1 MVNYPLLD
9 LRWAG
14 HSAAAMSTSSATPS
28 ALDSRAIGVMTLLC
42 LVWSLQQISLKAV
55 APQASPMLMVALR
68 SLLALALLAVLMRR
82 HREGLVRGRWAPG
95 AVVGALFGL
104 EYLLVSEA
112 LRLTH
117 ASHVVVFL
125 YTAPIFAALGLRS
138 RLPQE
143 RLAGVQ
149 WAGIALA
156 LGGIALAFLG
166 GAGVASGGALAGDAL
181 ALLAGAAWGATTVTI
196 RCSSLA
202 SAPATETLVYQ
213 LLGAA
218 VLLLPALALTGQ
230 WRFEPAA
237 QVWGHLAFQGVVVSF
252 ASFLTWCWLLRR
264 YPASQ
269 LGVFSFLTP
278 LFGVLLGV
286 WLLGEAL
293 RPAFIAGSGL
303 VLAGIALVSSHAGLS
318 RRWVALRRLQQPAG

>member
-1 MVNYPLLD
+1 
-9 LRWAG
+9 
-14 HSAAAMSTSSATPS
+14 MSTSSATPS

-143 RLAGVQ
+143 RLAG
-149 WAGIALA
+149 
-156 LGGIALAFLG
+156 
-166 GAGVASGGALAGDAL
+166 
-181 ALLAGAAWGATTVTI
+181 
-196 RCSSLA
+196 
-202 SAPATETLVYQ
+202 
-213 LLGAA
+213 
-218 VLLLPALALTGQ
+218 
-230 WRFEPAA
+230 
-237 QVWGHLAFQGVVVSF
+237 
-252 ASFLTWCWLLRR
+252 
-264 YPASQ
+264 
-269 LGVFSFLTP
+269 
-278 LFGVLLGV
+278 
-286 WLLGEAL
+286 
-293 RPAFIAGSGL
+293 
-303 VLAGIALVSSHAGLS
+303 
-318 RRWVALRRLQQPAG
+318 